1 MKKVVNVGIGGR
13 GFTMDEDAYNR
24 LNSYLEKFRAKAG
37 MGIQTREVMDDLE
50 SRIAELFG
58 ERLNSFRDVV
68 DIETVN
74 RVISQLGMPDGQPF
88 TENEC
93 GGAEFCYGEPVR
105 PVKKFFRNPDN
116 KVLGGVCSGL
126 AGYLDVDAVLIRV
139 IFIVAFFLGSAG
151 FWIYLIL
158 WIIAPLAVTPVQKCE
173 MYGLPVTAENLSRF
187 STSK

>member
-93 GGAEFCYGEPVR
+93 GGAECCYGEPVR

-126 AGYLDVDAVLIRV
+126 AGYLNVDAVLIRV

-151 FWIYLIL
+151 FWIYIIL